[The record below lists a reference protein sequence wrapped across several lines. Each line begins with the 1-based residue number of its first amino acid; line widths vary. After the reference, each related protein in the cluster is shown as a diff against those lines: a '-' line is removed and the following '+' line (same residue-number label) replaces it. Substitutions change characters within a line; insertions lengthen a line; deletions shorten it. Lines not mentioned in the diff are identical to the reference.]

1 MGMEPA
7 PSTSS
12 SPPPDTQP
20 APTAEAVP
28 FLSGQPEMIFQD
40 LYAWVVLLASL
51 DVILTWMILFLGGS
65 EVNALA
71 SAVLRVHDVPGLIL
85 FKFCTVV
92 LAVVLCEVIARKKPA
107 TGRRLA
113 EWAVALSSI
122 PVVIALLQLLV
133 WALR

>member
-1 MGMEPA
+1 MEPA
-7 PSTSS
+7 AGPSS
-12 SPPPDTQP
+12 SSQP
-20 APTAEAVP
+20 ADSADPAPAKPIP

-51 DVILTWMILFLGGS
+51 DVILTWTILFLGGS

-71 SAVLRVHDVPGLIL
+71 NAVLRAHDVPGLIL

-92 LAVVLCEVIARKKPA
+92 LVVVLCEVIARKKPA